1 VIKAW
6 NLHKIQEDRIAV
18 MEGTL
23 RWGFYDTRAESPT
36 YQHLVVRTFGER
48 NRVLFTIPS
57 GVWHG
62 TQNVGTAD
70 AAFINLPTV
79 LYDHADPDKYFL
91 PVENSLIPCAFGPT
105 PASVV
110 GGAE

>member
-6 NLHKIQEDRIAV
+6 NLHKIQENRIAV

-23 RWGFYDTRAESPT
+23 RWGCYDTRAESPT

-70 AAFINLPTV
+70 AAFINLPTA